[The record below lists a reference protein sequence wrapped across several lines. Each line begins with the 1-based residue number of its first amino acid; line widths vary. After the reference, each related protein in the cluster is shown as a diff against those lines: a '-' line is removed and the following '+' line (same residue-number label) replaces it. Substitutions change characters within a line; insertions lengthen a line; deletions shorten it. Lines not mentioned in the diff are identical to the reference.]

1 MITAIAIILILIVI
15 MIFLFTGNLSRRIK
29 RLSDAMENFRIGNDS
44 DVQIQETAPLLPED
58 KEPELYDE
66 IDKLG
71 LAFTNMQTTLRDPY
85 WNCHF
90 QKKN

>member
-1 MITAIAIILILIVI
+1 
-15 MIFLFTGNLSRRIK
+15 
-29 RLSDAMENFRIGNDS
+29 MENFRIGNDS

-71 LAFTNMQTTLRDPY
+71 LAFTNMQTTLRENMESILELSLSEEKLKYQLLQSQINP
-85 WNCHF
+85 HF
-90 QKKN
+90 ITFWEP